1 MFSSVQLY
9 FRAYIQLRFKH
20 AVLGTH
26 LRGCTLQGLN
36 IRILLVCLLLLLL
49 LFCFVFLQ
57 NLRIT
62 LYMSVSKRNWLVDV
76 YHLTS
81 IPVLCSQT
89 KAIRRLYYLN
99 EINCL
104 AHTLQLKAPIESP
117 LCSPIQ
123 GDCNCCEKNASL
135 FKFLADS
142 LTC

>member
-1 MFSSVQLY
+1 MMFSSVQLY
-9 FRAYIQLRFKH
+9 FRAYIKVQARCPGH
-20 AVLGTH
+20 
-26 LRGCTLQGLN
+26 TLQGLN
-36 IRILLVCLLLLLL
+36 IRIKQVCVL
-49 LFCFVFLQ
+49 LFFVVVFLQ

-62 LYMSVSKRNWLVDV
+62 LYMSVSKPNWLVDV

-81 IPVLCSQT
+81 IPVLCSHT
-89 KAIRRLYYLN
+89 KASRRLYYLN

-117 LCSPIQ
+117 LCSPIR